1 MPDPTVDIT
10 QLLQRWSG
18 GDEEALQLA
27 LPTLYERLRELAH
40 QRRSHA
46 PGDHSLNTTALV
58 HEAYLRL
65 AAGSGAT
72 LRDRCHF
79 LAVASRVMRNVLVD
93 HARARYAA
101 KRGGGAPVVELHE
114 DVWISGVDTDRVM
127 ELDAA
132 LARLESVDS
141 RQSRIIEQHYF
152 GGMSIDEIAAALDL
166 SPRTVKRQLRS
177 ARAWLAM
184 ELRYDA

>member
-10 QLLQRWSG
+10 QLLHRWSG

-27 LPTLYERLRELAH
+27 LPVLYERLRELAH
-40 QRRSHA
+40 QRRSSGS
-46 PGDHSLNTTALV
+46 GDHSLNTTALV

-72 LRDRCHF
+72 VRDRCHF
-79 LAVASRVMRNVLVD
+79 LALASRVMRNVLVD
-93 HARARYAA
+93 HARTRHAA

-114 DVWISGVDTDRVM
+114 DLWISSVDTDRVI
-127 ELDAA
+127 ELNAA
-132 LARLESVDS
+132 LTKLEAVDA
-141 RQSRIIEQHYF
+141 RQSRIVEQHYF
-152 GGMSIDEIAAALDL
+152 GGMSIDEIAGVLDL

-184 ELRYDA
+184 ELRYDS